1 MPVFDEDAVDPLQ
14 QAMREER
21 MQSRAQQFKSPVQ
34 ESAGKLI
41 KSSLLDSNRDE
52 IKSIAGSVS
61 GKSSMSVLTGK
72 SKCGALNKHCTVDG
86 CTSKKA
92 IDGSHWARHVKSH
105 TSKGM
110 AKESVSFVACI
121 GEDCDL
127 CP

>member
-1 MPVFDEDAVDPLQ
+1 
-14 QAMREER
+14 
-21 MQSRAQQFKSPVQ
+21 
-34 ESAGKLI
+34 
-41 KSSLLDSNRDE
+41 
-52 IKSIAGSVS
+52 
-61 GKSSMSVLTGK
+61 MSVLTGK

-92 IDGSHWARHVKSH
+92 VPGNHWPRHVKSH
-105 TSKGM
+105 TDKGM